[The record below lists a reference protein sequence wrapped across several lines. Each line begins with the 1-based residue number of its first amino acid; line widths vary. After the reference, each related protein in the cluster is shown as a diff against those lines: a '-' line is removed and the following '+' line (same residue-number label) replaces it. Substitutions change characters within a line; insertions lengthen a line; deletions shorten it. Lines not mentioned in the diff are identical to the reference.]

1 MTGQDFMGVK
11 LGDIDNSLNLP
22 TMVDDINMNGNLTF
36 HTDDQ
41 TVEQGEEFILE
52 IRSSDFENISGFQME
67 LNYDPARFEFVELLA
82 GNLPTLPQNMVGT
95 SRLTEGVLGI
105 LWYDRNVSET
115 GVSES
120 ADDILF
126 RLKFNALQ
134 GFNSMGG
141 LFEIGTSMTKG
152 IGVNADEQYLNI
164 GLEIDGATSSTE
176 NQEEAAFELE
186 QNYPNPFS
194 DQTFIGFTLP
204 SPQTVGFELID
215 Q

>member
-1 MTGQDFMGVK
+1 
-11 LGDIDNSLNLP
+11 
-22 TMVDDINMNGNLTF
+22 
-36 HTDDQ
+36 
-41 TVEQGEEFILE
+41 
-52 IRSSDFENISGFQME
+52 ME

-120 ADDILF
+120 ADGILF

-215 Q
+215 QQGRVIERTQQFYNKGYQQIIVEGKDLPTSGVYFYRMTVADETITKKLIYMTKR